1 MHNAHIHH
9 WLLIWLFV
17 PLLCRSRT
25 DVWVCV
31 CVLVQNMYQ
40 QMFLEPY
47 DVYIYMYMYVCT
59 CVRLR
64 LRLHLHLRLRLM
76 SLSLSPLPSPSSQC
90 ACVLLCLFICWSL
103 FGYWLYMCVYIYIYK
118 NVPIYLSI
126 YLSLGLFTSY
136 IFLCYIT
143 YACIFSCTKCRQPL
157 VHVPHIPYHWPY
169 ELTVLKAFCGI
180 SPCLIAWWNHQG
192 SPAGSFQQGYR
203 HSFRLRPSHHGTYFP
218 HDRMAVFMLSKR
230 RRNSLSRAWR
240 FKQDNIKTISS
251 ITMESPPHNMS

>member
-47 DVYIYMYMYVCT
+47 DVYIYIYVYVCMYMCASAFASASSSASASDV
-59 CVRLR
+59 
-64 LRLHLHLRLRLM
+64 
-76 SLSLSPLPSPSSQC
+76 SLSLHCHRHLVSVRVCCFVYSS
-90 ACVLLCLFICWSL
+90 AGHYLAI
-103 FGYWLYMCVYIYIYK
+103 GYICVYIYIYK

-192 SPAGSFQQGYR
+192 SPAGSFQQGYS